1 MRKRMLAVL
10 LSIVMVLG
18 MLPVTASAGAAG
30 TQETD
35 VRGFATV
42 DELLAG
48 HDNEGVAYYEDVRY
62 NIAINY
68 GSSEDGKSYSTPVWK
83 VFGDDGTGRNAVTL
97 MASNEYA
104 AGGGT
109 TSFNTEDHVASLST
123 DSYEEYGVKQVSR
136 STDDPSPKDAIWSF
150 QRKPAA
156 SAWGTSA
163 VRDRLKNQYQNMF
176 NTHEKAEILSNTIYT
191 DVISPLEQQDSD
203 TTTYYTYSEIYS
215 TTDYLYLPYLDR
227 ETGEMYV
234 SANSASDVT
243 SGKKVTAEEWDSSAG
258 PYVTYSP
265 HTMIMR
271 GMHPGILWR
280 NIWWGILEGGHELV
294 GPGYDKGISVINNQF
309 ADSTWSYP
317 QGYGD
322 FDSNSQGYALPCFS
336 LDTSDINFA
345 SVFYPAGEENMH
357 DNGKLQDSSVWSQYH
372 LRFEGDLGTATISPD
387 KKSVKIEDLSP
398 ISDFDVDAGV
408 PIQCPIY
415 LVVQYSNSWQ
425 HDPYAYAI
433 EVKEGD
439 EITAADLTGSD
450 LTYSVDSF
458 DNCEVWL
465 ESTVPSRNITYAT
478 MAEQD
483 TRLVLTQ
490 SQDTLSALQHQSDL
504 PEPVTFTLTNYQDSP
519 QEITWFDVLFEG
531 ADVQYN
537 VSTTSDEMI
546 GTVLQPDES
555 KTFTVGFA
563 DTDTVVDENIT
574 INIDSRLAD
583 SPDATPTNVSA
594 TLNCKVISVGVPS
607 IISVSQDK
615 YDALANE
622 DVTYEIFVPET
633 QSIGRVTAVVGDGIS
648 HLTQSELEE
657 GTDYTIS
664 AKNGDITF
672 VLKRDWIGKTNWKEE
687 TRSDDGGYI
696 SLWFYEDG
704 EENSLLFHSLNIRE
718 IYGVSVS
725 TYMVDDNTQ
734 NSGGEIY
741 RDDQKVTEPFYVSED
756 IPFTVKAVPD
766 SGNAFDHFDI
776 SYFDNEERSN
786 PLTLTLNKGNMGFS
800 DNTSIEAYFTS
811 SGQEETPEVIF
822 NATGDS
828 WGRLTNFELG
838 MKYSVDGGKT
848 WIDIPY
854 AGEEIY
860 GVSAEND
867 IQVYMPGNGTS
878 TTDSGIQ
885 TIDVT
890 QAEAPTG
897 IGSTDCTTADQ
908 NDGKITGVDET
919 MEYKLS
925 TDTVWKEITGTEVT
939 GLSNG
944 TYQVR
949 VKANGTVLPSPAAE
963 VVIDKHTCTAIGA
976 WQHDDYHHW
985 KECDVCGARVDEG
998 AHSGGTA
1005 TCTEKAVC
1013 EVCGASYGELGEHT
1027 WGEPVYTW
1035 SEDGKTC
1042 TATRTCKN
1050 DLSYT
1055 ETATGTITS
1064 EQTKA
1069 PTETE
1074 PGETTY
1080 TAAFEESWATA
1091 QTKVIADI
1099 PATGSEWNAPEYEWS
1114 EDGSSCIATRTHKT
1128 DTDRVEK
1135 AEATITSE
1143 VTKDPTCTEKGETT
1157 YTATFSESWAT
1168 TQSKTVENIQATGHS
1183 WGEPVY
1189 TWSENGKTCTAT
1201 RTCENNPIHT
1211 ETATGTIK
1219 SEQTKAPT
1227 ETEPG
1232 ETTYTA
1238 AFEESWATTQTKVIA
1253 DIPAT
1258 GSEWNAPKYEWSE
1271 DGSSCIAT
1279 RTHKTEAGREE
1290 TATATITH
1298 KVTKNPTCTEK
1309 GETTYTATFDV
1320 DWAEKQ
1326 EKVIANIPATGHK
1339 YENGK
1344 CTVCGAIDGSFQ
1356 PVIIAGANGTWKKG
1370 SEGGLSFT
1378 SNAAFAHF
1386 QKVQVDGKDLDASSY
1401 TVEEGST
1408 IVTLKPEY
1416 LETLSIGKHTFSI
1429 VSETGTASTEF
1440 NVTAAQTGGG
1450 GSSGGG
1456 NSGSSGST
1464 TETTQNPDGSTTT
1477 TVTRPDGSTTETTE
1491 KPDGSQEVVSTDKD
1505 GTVTTTTTDPEGNK
1519 TEIVE
1524 KTDGS
1529 SQTTVTNEDG
1539 SSSVT
1544 VSGQDGRSE
1553 TQVKLPDT
1561 VTDNAEE
1568 KGEAVKL
1575 PMPAIPVASDSETA
1589 STVAVDLPA
1598 GKSAKVEIP
1607 VENPAAGTVAIL
1619 VKEDGSEE
1627 IIKTSVAGESGVF
1640 VTLQDGDKVKI
1651 VDNSKDYA
1659 DVSDSYWGTEAV
1671 DFVSSREMM
1680 NGVGNDSFAP
1690 DSNLTRGMIAQ
1701 VLYNLEDA
1709 PEAGSDVFGDV
1720 EAGQWYA
1727 DAVNWAAANDIVSG
1741 YDDST
1746 FGPQNDITREQ
1757 MAQILYNY
1765 AVFKGYDVSAQGDL
1779 SAFSDGTATSD
1790 WALPAM
1796 KWAVGSGLLQGYAGR
1811 LNPDGTATRVEVAQI
1826 FMNFCENIV
1835 MK

>member
-1 MRKRMLAVL
+1 MLAVL

-18 MLPVTASAGAAG
+18 MLPVTASAAAAG
-30 TQETD
+30 TQETS

-48 HDNEGVAYYEDVRY
+48 HDNEGAGSYGDLKY
-62 NIAINY
+62 NIAIEY
-68 GSSEDGKSYSTPVWK
+68 GSWVEDDGYSPSVVWK
-83 VFGDDGTGRNAVTL
+83 DFGDDGTGRNAITL
-97 MASNEYA
+97 MASNWYA

-109 TSFNTEDHVASLST
+109 TSFNTDDHVASLST
-123 DSYEEYGVKQVSR
+123 ASYEEYGVEYISR
-136 STDDPSPKDAIWSF
+136 STDDPDNEGAIWSF

-163 VRDRLKNQYQNMF
+163 VRDRLKNQYQTMF
-176 NTHEKAEILSNTIYT
+176 SSFEREEILSNTIYT
-191 DVISPLEQQDSD
+191 DVISVLEEADSTGWHD
-203 TTTYYTYSEIYS
+203 WFTYNEVYS
-215 TTDYLYLPYLDR
+215 TTDDLYLPYLDR
-227 ETGEMYV
+227 KTGELYV
-234 SANSASDVT
+234 GPNSASDIT
-243 SGKKVTAEEWDSSAG
+243 SGKKITSEEWFFSAG
-258 PYVTYSP
+258 LTVTFSGY
-265 HTMIMR
+265 TMITR
-271 GMHPGILWR
+271 GMDPGINWY
-280 NIWWGILEGGHELV
+280 NWYGGLIDGWDLS
-294 GPGYDKGISVINNQF
+294 GPNYDRGISAI
-309 ADSTWSYP
+309 AAGSRYWSDDSLDAY
-317 QGYGD
+317 
-322 FDSNSQGYALPCFS
+322 SQAYALPCFS
-336 LDTSDINFA
+336 LDTSNINFA
-345 SVFYPAGEENMH
+345 SVFYPTGDGYIYEDGEM
-357 DNGKLQDSSVWSQYH
+357 LDSSVYSQYH
-372 LRFEGDLGTATISPD
+372 LRFKGNLGTATISPD

-398 ISDFDVDAGV
+398 ISDYDVDNSS
-408 PIQCPIY
+408 PIECPVY
-415 LVVQYSNSWQ
+415 LVVQYSNSWN
-425 HDPYAYAI
+425 DNAYAHAI

-439 EITAADLTGSD
+439 EITASDLTGSD
-450 LTYSVDSF
+450 SRFSVDSF

-490 SQDTLSALQHQSDL
+490 SGDTLTALQHQSDL

-519 QEITWFDVLFEG
+519 QEITWFEVLFEG
-531 ADVQYN
+531 ADIRYD
-537 VSTTSDEMI
+537 VSTTSDEMRD
-546 GTVLQPDES
+546 TVLQPGES
-555 KTFTVGFA
+555 KTFTIGFA
-563 DTDTVVDENIT
+563 DTGTAVDENIT
-574 INIDSRLAD
+574 ININSRLED
-583 SPDATPTNVSA
+583 SPDADPTYVSA
-594 TLNCKVISVGVPS
+594 TLHCKVISVGTPS

-633 QSIGRVTAVVGDGIS
+633 QRIDRVTAVVGNGIS
-648 HLTQSELEE
+648 SQIAQELSE

-696 SLWFYEDG
+696 TLWFYEEKEG
-704 EENSLLFHSLNIRE
+704 EEKFLFLHTLNIRE
-718 IYGVSVS
+718 IYLVTVS
-725 TYMVDDNTQ
+725 TYMVDDNTHT
-734 NSGGEIY
+734 SGGEIY
-741 RDDQKVTEPFYVSED
+741 RDDQKVTEPFYVSEN
-756 IPFTVKAVPD
+756 IPFTIKAVPD

-776 SYFDNEERSN
+776 NGPYTNERSN
-786 PLTLTLNKGNMGFS
+786 PLTLTLNEGNMGS
-800 DNTSIEAYFTS
+800 RDYSSIEAYFAAL
-811 SGQEETPEVIF
+811 GQEETPEVIF

-828 WGRLTNFELG
+828 WGRLINFELG
-838 MKYSVDGGKT
+838 MKYSVDGGDT
-848 WIDIPY
+848 WLDIPY

-878 TTDSGIQ
+878 TTDSEIQ

-890 QAEAPTG
+890 QAETPTG
-897 IGSTDCTTADQ
+897 IGSRDCTTADQ

-939 GLSNG
+939 DLSNG
-944 TYQVR
+944 IYQVR
-949 VKANGTVLPSPAAE
+949 VKASRTVLPSPATE
-963 VVIDKHTCTAIGA
+963 VSIDKHTCTATGE
-976 WQHDDYHHW
+976 WQYNDYHHW
-985 KECDVCGARVDEG
+985 KVCECEAKVDETV
-998 AHSGGTA
+998 HSGGTA

-1013 EVCGASYGELGEHT
+1013 EVCGASYGEFGEHT

-1042 TATRTCKN
+1042 TAMRTCKN
-1050 DLSYT
+1050 DLSHA
-1055 ETATGTITS
+1055 ETATGTIKS

-1069 PTETE
+1069 PTEME

-1080 TAAFEESWATA
+1080 TATFEESWATT

-1128 DTDRVEK
+1128 
-1135 AEATITSE
+1135 
-1143 VTKDPTCTEKGETT
+1143 
-1157 YTATFSESWAT
+1157 
-1168 TQSKTVENIQATGHS
+1168 
-1183 WGEPVY
+1183 
-1189 TWSENGKTCTAT
+1189 
-1201 RTCENNPIHT
+1201 
-1211 ETATGTIK
+1211 
-1219 SEQTKAPT
+1219 
-1227 ETEPG
+1227 
-1232 ETTYTA
+1232 
-1238 AFEESWATTQTKVIA
+1238 
-1253 DIPAT
+1253 
-1258 GSEWNAPKYEWSE
+1258 
-1271 DGSSCIAT
+1271 
-1279 RTHKTEAGREE
+1279 EAGRKE

-1309 GETTYTATFDV
+1309 GENTYTATFDV

-1326 EKVIANIPATGHK
+1326 EKVIADIPATGHK

-1416 LETLSIGKHTFSI
+1416 LETLSIGKHTFAI
-1429 VSETGTASTEF
+1429 VSETGIASTEF
-1440 NVTAAQTGGG
+1440 TVTAAQTGGI

-1456 NSGSSGST
+1456 FSGSSGST

-1553 TQVKLPDT
+1553 TQVKLPDA

-1575 PMPAIPVASDSETA
+1575 PMPAIPVASDSKTA
-1589 STVAVDLPA
+1589 STVTVDLPA

-1627 IIKTSVAGESGVF
+1627 IIKTSVAGESGVL

-1651 VDNSKDYA
+1651 VDNSKDFT
-1659 DVSDSYWGTEAV
+1659 DVSDSYWGTEAI
-1671 DFVSSREMM
+1671 DFASSREMM

-1690 DSNLTRGMIAQ
+1690 DSNLSRGMIAQ

-1709 PEAGSDVFGDV
+1709 AEAGSDAFTDV

-1727 DAVNWAAANDIVSG
+1727 DAVNWAAANNIVSG
-1741 YDDST
+1741 YGDST
-1746 FGPQNDITREQ
+1746 FGPQKDITREQ

-1779 SAFSDGTATSD
+1779 SAFGDGSETSD

-1796 KWAVGSGLLQGYAGR
+1796 KWAVGTGLLQGYAGR
-1811 LNPDGTATRVEVAQI
+1811 LNPAGTATRAEVAQI
-1826 FMNFCENIV
+1826 LMNFCENIV

>member
-398 ISDFDVDAGV
+398 INDFDVDAGV

-465 ESTVPSRNITYAT
+465 ESTVPSCNITYAT

-519 QEITWFDVLFEG
+519 QEITWFDVLFDG
-531 ADVQYN
+531 ASVQYD

-546 GTVLQPDES
+546 DTVLQPDES

-563 DTDTVVDENIT
+563 NTDTAVDEKIT
-574 INIDSRLAD
+574 INISSRPVD

-594 TLNCKVISVGVPS
+594 TLNCKVVSVGVPS

-633 QSIGRVTAVVGDGIS
+633 QSIDRVTAVVGDGIS
-648 HLTQSELEE
+648 LQIEQQLSE

-687 TRSDDGGYI
+687 LRSDDGGYI

-704 EENSLLFHSLNIRE
+704 EKNSLLFHSLNIRE
-718 IYGVSVS
+718 IYEVSVS

-828 WGRLTNFELG
+828 WGRLTNFEPG

-949 VKANGTVLPSPAAE
+949 VKANGTVLPSPAVE
-963 VVIDKHTCTAIGA
+963 VTIDKHTCTATGE
-976 WQHDDYHHW
+976 WQHDDYYHW
-985 KECDVCGARVDEG
+985 KVCECEAKVDETV
-998 AHSGGTA
+998 HSGGTA

-1013 EVCGASYGELGEHT
+1013 EVCGASYGEFGEHT

-1050 DLSYT
+1050 DLSHT
-1055 ETATGTITS
+1055 ETATGTITG

-1114 EDGSSCIATRTHKT
+1114 EDGL
-1128 DTDRVEK
+1128 
-1135 AEATITSE
+1135 
-1143 VTKDPTCTEKGETT
+1143 
-1157 YTATFSESWAT
+1157 
-1168 TQSKTVENIQATGHS
+1168 
-1183 WGEPVY
+1183 
-1189 TWSENGKTCTAT
+1189 
-1201 RTCENNPIHT
+1201 
-1211 ETATGTIK
+1211 
-1219 SEQTKAPT
+1219 
-1227 ETEPG
+1227 
-1232 ETTYTA
+1232 
-1238 AFEESWATTQTKVIA
+1238 
-1253 DIPAT
+1253 
-1258 GSEWNAPKYEWSE
+1258 
-1271 DGSSCIAT
+1271 SCIAT

-1416 LETLSIGKHTFSI
+1416 LETLSVGKHTFAI

-1491 KPDGSQEVVSTDKD
+1491 KPDGSQEVVKTDKD

-1553 TQVKLPDT
+1553 TQVKLPDA

-1589 STVAVDLPA
+1589 STVTVDLPA

-1709 PEAGSDVFGDV
+1709 PEAGSDAFGDV

-1746 FGPQNDITREQ
+1746 FGPQKDITREQ

-1779 SAFSDGTATSD
+1779 SAFEDGSETSD

-1796 KWAVGSGLLQGYAGR
+1796 KWAVNSGLLQGYAGR
-1811 LNPDGTATRVEVAQI
+1811 LNPDGTATRAEVAQI

>member
-1 MRKRMLAVL
+1 MLAVL

-18 MLPVTASAGAAG
+18 MLPVTASAAAAG
-30 TQETD
+30 TQETS

-48 HDNEGVAYYEDVRY
+48 HDNEGAGSYGDLKY
-62 NIAINY
+62 NIAIEY
-68 GSSEDGKSYSTPVWK
+68 GSWVEDDGYSPTVVWK

-97 MASNEYA
+97 MASNGYA
-104 AGGGT
+104 AGGET
-109 TSFNTEDHVASLST
+109 TSFNTDDHVASLST
-123 DSYEEYGVKQVSR
+123 ASYEEYGVKYISR
-136 STDDPSPKDAIWSF
+136 STDDPDNESAIWSF

-163 VRDRLKNQYQNMF
+163 VRDRLKNQYQTMF
-176 NTHEKAEILSNTIYT
+176 SSFEREEILSNTIYT
-191 DVISPLEQQDSD
+191 DVISVLEEADSTGWHD
-203 TTTYYTYSEIYS
+203 WFTYNEVYS
-215 TTDYLYLPYLDR
+215 TTDDLYLPYLDR
-227 ETGEMYV
+227 KTGELYV
-234 SANSASDVT
+234 GPNSASDIT
-243 SGKKVTAEEWDSSAG
+243 SGKKITSEEWFFSAG
-258 PYVTYSP
+258 LTVTFSGY
-265 HTMIMR
+265 TMITR
-271 GMHPGILWR
+271 GMDPGINWY
-280 NIWWGILEGGHELV
+280 NWYGGLIDGWDLS
-294 GPGYDKGISVINNQF
+294 GPNYDRGISAI
-309 ADSTWSYP
+309 AAGSRYWSDDSLDAY
-317 QGYGD
+317 
-322 FDSNSQGYALPCFS
+322 SQAYALPCFS
-336 LDTSDINFA
+336 LDTSNINFA
-345 SVFYPAGEENMH
+345 SVFYPTGDGYIYEDGEM
-357 DNGKLQDSSVWSQYH
+357 LDSSVYSQYH
-372 LRFEGDLGTATISPD
+372 LRFKGNLGTATISPD

-398 ISDFDVDAGV
+398 ISDYDVDNSS
-408 PIQCPIY
+408 PIECPVY
-415 LVVQYSNSWQ
+415 LVVQYSNSWN
-425 HDPYAYAI
+425 DNAYAHAI

-439 EITAADLTGSD
+439 EITASDLTGSD
-450 LTYSVDSF
+450 SRFSVDSF

-490 SQDTLSALQHQSDL
+490 SGDTLTALQHQSDL

-519 QEITWFDVLFEG
+519 QEITWFEVLFEG
-531 ADVQYN
+531 ADIRYD
-537 VSTTSDEMI
+537 VSTTSDEMRD
-546 GTVLQPDES
+546 TVLQPGES
-555 KTFTVGFA
+555 KTFTIGFA
-563 DTDTVVDENIT
+563 DTGTAVDENIT
-574 INIDSRLAD
+574 ININSRLED
-583 SPDATPTNVSA
+583 SPDADPTYVSA
-594 TLNCKVISVGVPS
+594 TLHCKVISVGTPS

-633 QSIGRVTAVVGDGIS
+633 QRIDRVTAVVGNGIS
-648 HLTQSELEE
+648 SQIAQELSE

-696 SLWFYEDG
+696 TLWFYEEKEG
-704 EENSLLFHSLNIRE
+704 EEKFLFLHTLNIRE
-718 IYGVSVS
+718 IYLVTVS
-725 TYMVDDNTQ
+725 TYMVDDNTHT
-734 NSGGEIY
+734 SGGEIY
-741 RDDQKVTEPFYVSED
+741 RDDQKVTEPFYVSEN
-756 IPFTVKAVPD
+756 IPFTIKAVPD

-776 SYFDNEERSN
+776 NGPYTNERSN
-786 PLTLTLNKGNMGFS
+786 PLTLTLNEGNMGS
-800 DNTSIEAYFTS
+800 RDYSSIEAYFAAF
-811 SGQEETPEVIF
+811 GQEETPEVIF

-838 MKYSVDGGKT
+838 MKYSVDGGDT
-848 WIDIPY
+848 WLDIPY

-878 TTDSGIQ
+878 TTNSEIQ

-890 QAEAPTG
+890 QAETPTG
-897 IGSTDCTTADQ
+897 IGSRDCTTADQ

-939 GLSNG
+939 DLSNG
-944 TYQVR
+944 IYQVR
-949 VKANGTVLPSPAAE
+949 VKASGTVLPSPATE
-963 VVIDKHTCTAIGA
+963 VSIDKHTCTATGE
-976 WQHDDYHHW
+976 WQHNDYHHW
-985 KECDVCGARVDEG
+985 KVCECEAKVDE
-998 AHSGGTA
+998 AVHSGGTA

-1013 EVCGASYGELGEHT
+1013 EVCGASYGEFGEHT

-1035 SEDGKTC
+1035 SEDGKNC

-1050 DLSYT
+1050 DPSHT
-1055 ETATGTITS
+1055 ETATGTIKS

-1069 PTETE
+1069 PTEME

-1080 TAAFEESWATA
+1080 TATFKESWATA

-1128 DTDRVEK
+1128 EADRVET
-1135 AEATITSE
+1135 AEATITQK
-1143 VTKDPTCTEKGETT
+1143 VAKAPTCTEKGETT

-1189 TWSENGKTCTAT
+1189 TWSEDGKTCTAT
-1201 RTCENNPIHT
+1201 RTCKNDLSHT

-1227 ETEPG
+1227 ETVPG

-1238 AFEESWATTQTKVIA
+1238 AFDESWATAQTKVIA

-1258 GSEWNAPKYEWSE
+1258 GSEWNAPEYEWSE

-1279 RTHKTEAGREE
+1279 RTHKTEADRKE
-1290 TATATITH
+1290 TATATITQ
-1298 KVTKNPTCTEK
+1298 KVAKAPTCTEK
-1309 GETTYTATFDV
+1309 GETTYTATFSES
-1320 DWAEKQ
+1320 WATTQSKTMEDIQ
-1326 EKVIANIPATGHK
+1326 ATGHK

-1370 SEGGLSFT
+1370 SEDGLSFT

-1386 QKVQVDGKDLDASSY
+1386 QKVQVDGKDLDTSSY

-1416 LETLSIGKHTFSI
+1416 LETLSIGKHTFAI
-1429 VSETGTASTEF
+1429 VSETGIASTEF

-1529 SQTTVTNEDG
+1529 SQTTVTKEDG

-1544 VSGQDGRSE
+1544 ASEDGQSE
-1553 TQVKLPDT
+1553 TQVKLPDA

-1575 PMPAIPVASDSETA
+1575 PMPAIPVASDSKTA
-1589 STVAVDLPA
+1589 STVTVDLPA

-1627 IIKTSVAGESGVF
+1627 IIKTSVAGESGVL

-1651 VDNSKDYA
+1651 VDNSKDFT
-1659 DVSDSYWGTEAV
+1659 DVSDSYWGTEAI
-1671 DFVSSREMM
+1671 DFASSREMM

-1690 DSNLTRGMIAQ
+1690 DSNLSRGMIAQ

-1709 PEAGSDVFGDV
+1709 PEAGSDAFTDV

-1727 DAVNWAAANDIVSG
+1727 DAVNWAAANNIVSG
-1741 YDDST
+1741 YGDST
-1746 FGPQNDITREQ
+1746 FGPQKDITREQ

-1765 AVFKGYDVSAQGDL
+1765 AVFKGYDVSAQSDL
-1779 SAFSDGTATSD
+1779 SAFGDGSETSD

-1811 LNPDGTATRVEVAQI
+1811 LNPAGTATRAEVAQI
-1826 FMNFCENIV
+1826 LMNFCEKI

>member
-1 MRKRMLAVL
+1 MCGAIAPDYEATRTRDNSLGSTETGDKDKNVSETGSEDTDAPKTGDNSNIIMWGALMLAAIGGIRTVYKKKKRL
-10 LSIVMVLG
+10 NDNKQKGENSVKKRITTVILSIMLVIT
-18 MLPVTASAGAAG
+18 MLPLTPMTAHAVD

-123 DSYEEYGVKQVSR
+123 DSYEEYGVEQVSR

-176 NTHEKAEILSNTIYT
+176 NTYEKAEILSNTIYT

-203 TTTYYTYSEIYS
+203 ATTYYTYSEIYS

-243 SGKKVTAEEWDSSAG
+243 SGKKVTAKEWDSSAG
-258 PYVTYSP
+258 PYVSYSP

-271 GMHPGILWR
+271 GMYPGILWR

-294 GPGYDKGISVINNQF
+294 GPGYDQGISVINNQF
-309 ADSTWSYP
+309 EDSTWSYP
-317 QGYGD
+317 QTYGD

-357 DNGKLQDSSVWSQYH
+357 DDGELQDSSVWSQYH
-372 LRFEGDLGTATISPD
+372 LRFEGSLGTATISPD
-387 KKSVKIEDLSP
+387 KKSVKIEGLSP
-398 ISDFDVDAGV
+398 VSDYDVDSGSL
-408 PIQCPIY
+408 IQCPVY

-425 HDPYAYAI
+425 SDPYAYAI

-490 SQDTLSALQHQSDL
+490 SGDTLTALQHQSDL

-519 QEITWFDVLFEG
+519 QEITWFEVLFDG
-531 ADVQYN
+531 ADIQYN

-555 KTFTVGFA
+555 KTFTIGFA
-563 DTDTVVDENIT
+563 NADTVVDENIT
-574 INIDSRLAD
+574 ININSRPED
-583 SPDATPTNVSA
+583 SPDATPTNVNA
-594 TLNCKVISVGVPS
+594 TLHCKVISVGVPS

-622 DVTYEIFVPET
+622 DVTYELFVPET
-633 QSIGRVTAVVGDGIS
+633 QSIDRVTAVVGDGIS
-648 HLTQSELEE
+648 SLIEQELSE

-672 VLKRDWIGKTNWKEE
+672 VLKGDWIGKTNWKEE
-687 TRSDDGGYI
+687 LRSDDGGYI

-718 IYGVSVS
+718 IYGVNVS

-756 IPFTVKAVPD
+756 IPFTIKAVPD

-811 SGQEETPEVIF
+811 SGQEGTPEATF

-828 WGRLTNFELG
+828 WGRLTNLKPG
-838 MKYSVDGGKT
+838 MKYSVNGGDT
-848 WIDIPY
+848 WIEILY
-854 AGEEIY
+854 ETEEIS
-860 GVSAEND
+860 GVTAEND

-878 TTDSGIQ
+878 TTDSEIQ

-890 QAEAPTG
+890 QAETPTG

-908 NDGKITGVDET
+908 NDGKITGVDQT

-925 TDTVWKEITGTEVT
+925 TAMVWKEITGTEVT

-949 VKANGTVLPSPAAE
+949 VKANGTVLPSPATE
-963 VVIDKHTCTAIGA
+963 VTIDKHTCTATGE
-976 WQHDDYHHW
+976 WQHNDYHHW
-985 KECDVCGARVDEG
+985 KECDVCVARVDEG

-1005 TCTEKAVC
+1005 TCTEKAAC
-1013 EVCGASYGELGEHT
+1013 DICGASYGELGEHI
-1027 WGEPVYTW
+1027 WVEPVYTW
-1035 SEDGKTC
+1035 SEHGNTC
-1042 TATRTCKN
+1042 TATRTCEN
-1050 DLSYT
+1050 DSSHT
-1055 ETATGTITS
+1055 ESAIGTITS
-1064 EQTKA
+1064 EPTKD

-1080 TAAFEESWATA
+1080 TAT
-1091 QTKVIADI
+1091 
-1099 PATGSEWNAPEYEWS
+1099 
-1114 EDGSSCIATRTHKT
+1114 
-1128 DTDRVEK
+1128 
-1135 AEATITSE
+1135 
-1143 VTKDPTCTEKGETT
+1143 
-1157 YTATFSESWAT
+1157 
-1168 TQSKTVENIQATGHS
+1168 
-1183 WGEPVY
+1183 
-1189 TWSENGKTCTAT
+1189 
-1201 RTCENNPIHT
+1201 
-1211 ETATGTIK
+1211 
-1219 SEQTKAPT
+1219 
-1227 ETEPG
+1227 
-1232 ETTYTA
+1232 
-1238 AFEESWATTQTKVIA
+1238 FEESWATTQKKVIA

-1279 RTHKTEAGREE
+1279 RTHKTDTDRVE
-1290 TATATITH
+1290 TAEATITH
-1298 KVTKNPTCTEK
+1298 KVAKAPTCTEKGATLYTATFEESWATTQSKTVEDIPATRHSWGEPVYTWSEDGKCTATRTCENDSSHIETAKGRITDEQTKAPTCMEK

-1320 DWAEKQ
+1320 DWAEEQ
-1326 EKVIANIPATGHK
+1326 EEVIADIPATGHK

-1356 PVIIAGANGTWKKG
+1356 PVIIAGANGTWQKG
-1370 SEGGLSFT
+1370 SKDGLSFT
-1378 SNAAFAHF
+1378 SNAAFADF
-1386 QKVQVDGKDLDASSY
+1386 LKVQVDGKDIDVSIY
-1401 TVEEGST
+1401 TVKEGST
-1408 IVTLKPEY
+1408 IVMLKPEY
-1416 LETLSIGKHTFSI
+1416 LETLSVGKHTFAI
-1429 VSETGTASTEF
+1429 VSETGTAATEF
-1440 NVTAAQTGGG
+1440 TVTAAQTGGG
-1450 GSSGGG
+1450 DDQTGGDTTPQEPDKNEGATTSPQTGDSS
-1456 NSGSSGST
+1456 NIVLWIALLLLS
-1464 TETTQNPDGSTTT
+1464 
-1477 TVTRPDGSTTETTE
+1477 
-1491 KPDGSQEVVSTDKD
+1491 
-1505 GTVTTTTTDPEGNK
+1505 EGAL
-1519 TEIVE
+1519 
-1524 KTDGS
+1524 S
-1529 SQTTVTNEDG
+1529 
-1539 SSSVT
+1539 
-1544 VSGQDGRSE
+1544 
-1553 TQVKLPDT
+1553 
-1561 VTDNAEE
+1561 
-1568 KGEAVKL
+1568 
-1575 PMPAIPVASDSETA
+1575 
-1589 STVAVDLPA
+1589 
-1598 GKSAKVEIP
+1598 
-1607 VENPAAGTVAIL
+1607 AIL
-1619 VKEDGSEE
+1619 
-1627 IIKTSVAGESGVF
+1627 II
-1640 VTLQDGDKVKI
+1640 
-1651 VDNSKDYA
+1651 SK
-1659 DVSDSYWGTEAV
+1659 
-1671 DFVSSREMM
+1671 
-1680 NGVGNDSFAP
+1680 
-1690 DSNLTRGMIAQ
+1690 
-1701 VLYNLEDA
+1701 
-1709 PEAGSDVFGDV
+1709 
-1720 EAGQWYA
+1720 
-1727 DAVNWAAANDIVSG
+1727 
-1741 YDDST
+1741 
-1746 FGPQNDITREQ
+1746 
-1757 MAQILYNY
+1757 
-1765 AVFKGYDVSAQGDL
+1765 K
-1779 SAFSDGTATSD
+1779 
-1790 WALPAM
+1790 
-1796 KWAVGSGLLQGYAGR
+1796 KW
-1811 LNPDGTATRVEVAQI
+1811 
-1826 FMNFCENIV
+1826 C
-1835 MK
+1835 K